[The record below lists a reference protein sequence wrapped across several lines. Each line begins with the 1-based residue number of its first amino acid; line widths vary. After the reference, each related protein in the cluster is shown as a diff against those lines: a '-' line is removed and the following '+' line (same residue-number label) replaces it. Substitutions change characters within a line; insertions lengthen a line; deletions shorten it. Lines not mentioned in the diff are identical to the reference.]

1 MRKVAPIP
9 KPIPKQREKKSHVS
23 VARRQGSGISV
34 QCHMSRDTCHL
45 FHVTCHLSLA
55 PTATATA
62 TTLPLL
68 TTQYA
73 QYYCATVTVGWLA
86 TTQKQYLVLKAQQI
100 MESVKYVYRSKGM
113 PILVIRDLY
122 TESA

>member
-23 VARRQGSGISV
+23 VARRQGSGVSV

-45 FHVTCHLSLA
+45 FLVTCHLSLA

-68 TTQYA
+68 NTHYA
-73 QYYCATVTVGWLA
+73 QYYRATVTVGQLA
-86 TTQKQYLVLKAQQI
+86 TTQKLFLVFK
-100 MESVKYVYRSKGM
+100 SPTNYG
-113 PILVIRDLY
+113 IRKIRL
-122 TESA
+122 